1 MVALPTTKFNIQKFY
16 VLPTECI
23 SVLRIVLRKTA
34 VTSLYSNNWL
44 AFIIAKQCV
53 YYTALNTRT
62 FHVNPSK
69 WQCYGW
75 GS

>member
-1 MVALPTTKFNIQKFY
+1 MVALRTTKFHIKIFY

-34 VTSLYSNNWL
+34 ISSLYSINWL
-44 AFIIAKQCV
+44 AFIIETQYV
-53 YYTALNTRT
+53 YYTALNIV
-62 FHVNPSK
+62 HANPSQ